1 MHKDFKT
8 GLILGLVLGFA
19 AIVWLA
25 TRPGLIKARLLRS
38 YGAGARQQSPN
49 ETSFAPNSPDVSLTG
64 TTGDFQTES
73 PNVPDLTVY
82 EQTEKIKTEKFHIVC
97 KGETL
102 SDIAYDR
109 YGSAAKWRKIYN
121 ANRDVVKNPNS
132 VRPGTK
138 LIIPD

>member
-1 MHKDFKT
+1 M
-8 GLILGLVLGFA
+8 GLVLGFA

-38 YGAGARQQSPN
+38 YNSGARQQSPN
-49 ETSFAPNSPDVSLTG
+49 ELSFAPNSPDVSSAG
-64 TTGDFQTES
+64 ITGDLQGES
-73 PNVPDLTVY
+73 PNAPDLTVY
-82 EQTEKIKTEKFHIVC
+82 EQTEKIKTEKFHIVR

-102 SDIAYDR
+102 SDISQQY

-121 ANRDVVKNPNS
+121 ANRDVVKNPNN
-132 VRPGTK
+132 VRPGIK

>member
-1 MHKDFKT
+1 M
-8 GLILGLVLGFA
+8 GLVLGFA

-49 ETSFAPNSPDVSLTG
+49 EFSFAPNSPDVSSAG
-64 TTGDFQTES
+64 TTGGFQTES
-73 PNVPDLTVY
+73 SNVPDLTVY
-82 EQTEKIKTEKFHIVC
+82 EQTEKIKTEKFHIVQQ
-97 KGETL
+97 GQTL

-121 ANRDVVKNPNS
+121 ANRDVLKNPNS

-138 LIIPD
+138 LIIPE

>member
-38 YGAGARQQSPN
+38 YGAGARQQLPN
-49 ETSFAPNSPDVSLTG
+49 EPSFAPNSPDASSAR
-64 TTGDFQTES
+64 TTDES

-82 EQTEKIKTEKFHIVC
+82 EQTEKIKTEKFHIVQQ
-97 KGETL
+97 GQTL

-109 YGSAAKWRKIYN
+109 YGSAAKWRIIYN